1 MPINLPTEE
10 GSHHGSSRLIRH
22 AYGEG
27 EKYVPLVLRA
37 QQLWD
42 ELAEISGEA
51 VFERTGVIN
60 LGPASSAFLANVA
73 ASARAFQL
81 EVEELDA
88 QAVMQRWPE
97 IRLPDDYR
105 AIFEP
110 ASGVLRSELAVET
123 WIRLAR
129 EAGCAQ
135 LFNCPVSAIHHHA
148 DGITIDTLDGEYH
161 GKNCWSA
168 PALGHPPASGPPYP
182 AGTQGVRLGTEADG
196 RYSSKNH
203 FPAFT
208 GELPN
213 GDQYYGFPAEDNE
226 LKIGKH
232 NGGQPIST
240 PQERV
245 AFGAVASDG
254 SESFPFLRN
263 VLPRHRRLPA
273 RRLLYL
279 RQYRR

>member
-1 MPINLPTEE
+1 M
-10 GSHHGSSRLIRH
+10 
-22 AYGEG
+22 
-27 EKYVPLVLRA
+27 LRA

-42 ELAEISGEA
+42 ELAEISGEP

-123 WIRLAR
+123 RIRLAR

-135 LFNCPVSAIHHHA
+135 LFNCPVSAIHHHE
-148 DGITIDTLDGEYH
+148 DGLTIDTLDGEYH
-161 GKNCWSA
+161 GKNC
-168 PALGHPPASGPPYP
+168 
-182 AGTQGVRLGTEADG
+182 
-196 RYSSKNH
+196 
-203 FPAFT
+203 
-208 GELPN
+208 
-213 GDQYYGFPAEDNE
+213 
-226 LKIGKH
+226 
-232 NGGQPIST
+232 
-240 PQERV
+240 
-245 AFGAVASDG
+245 
-254 SESFPFLRN
+254 
-263 VLPRHRRLPA
+263 
-273 RRLLYL
+273 
-279 RQYRR
+279 

>member
-1 MPINLPTEE
+1 MQYDLIIIGSGSVGAAAGYYARRAGLNVLMTDAHQPPHQE

-168 PALGHPPASGPPYP
+168 PAPGSPACFRTSLSSRYARCSRTRPMAVTAARITSRPSPASCPT
-182 AGTQGVRLGTEADG
+182 AINITVSR
-196 RYSSKNH
+196 R
-203 FPAFT
+203 
-208 GELPN
+208 
-213 GDQYYGFPAEDNE
+213 
-226 LKIGKH
+226 KIM
-232 NGGQPIST
+232 N
-240 PQERV
+240 
-245 AFGAVASDG
+245 
-254 SESFPFLRN
+254 
-263 VLPRHRRLPA
+263 
-273 RRLLYL
+273 
-279 RQYRR
+279 

>member
-1 MPINLPTEE
+1 MQYDLIII
-10 GSHHGSSRLIRH
+10 GSGSVGAAAGYYARRAGLNVLMTDAHQPPHQKAAITAAAVLSVTPMAKVRNMFRWCCVPSS
-22 AYGEG
+22 YGTNWQRSVA
-27 EKYVPLVLRA
+27 KPCLNA
-37 QQLWD
+37 P
-42 ELAEISGEA
+42 ASS
-51 VFERTGVIN
+51 N

-88 QAVMQRWPE
+88 RAVMQRWPE

-161 GKNCWSA
+161 GKKLLVSA
-168 PALGHPPASGPPYP
+168 GTWVTRLLPDLLSSRYARCSPGTVPMAVTAARITSRPSPASCPT
-182 AGTQGVRLGTEADG
+182 AINITVSR
-196 RYSSKNH
+196 R
-203 FPAFT
+203 
-208 GELPN
+208 
-213 GDQYYGFPAEDNE
+213 
-226 LKIGKH
+226 KIM
-232 NGGQPIST
+232 N
-240 PQERV
+240 
-245 AFGAVASDG
+245 
-254 SESFPFLRN
+254 
-263 VLPRHRRLPA
+263 
-273 RRLLYL
+273 
-279 RQYRR
+279 

>member
-1 MPINLPTEE
+1 MQYDLIIIGSGSVGAAAGYYARRAGLNVLMTDAHQPPHQE

-97 IRLPDDYR
+97 IRLPMTIGR
-105 AIFEP
+105 FSNPHP
-110 ASGVLRSELAVET
+110 AYCAANWPSKPGSVWRGKQAARSYSTVRSRPFITMLT
-123 WIRLAR
+123 
-129 EAGCAQ
+129 G
-135 LFNCPVSAIHHHA
+135 HHR
-148 DGITIDTLDGEYH
+148 
-161 GKNCWSA
+161 
-168 PALGHPPASGPPYP
+168 YP
-182 AGTQGVRLGTEADG
+182 
-196 RYSSKNH
+196 
-203 FPAFT
+203 
-208 GELPN
+208 
-213 GDQYYGFPAEDNE
+213 
-226 LKIGKH
+226 
-232 NGGQPIST
+232 
-240 PQERV
+240 
-245 AFGAVASDG
+245 
-254 SESFPFLRN
+254 
-263 VLPRHRRLPA
+263 RR
-273 RRLLYL
+273 
-279 RQYRR
+279 

>member
-1 MPINLPTEE
+1 MTDAHQPPHQE

-161 GKNCWSA
+161 GKKLLVSA
-168 PALGHPPASGPPYP
+168 GTWVTRLLPDLLSSRYARCSPGTRPMAVTAARITSRPSPASCPM
-182 AGTQGVRLGTEADG
+182 AINITVSR
-196 RYSSKNH
+196 R
-203 FPAFT
+203 
-208 GELPN
+208 
-213 GDQYYGFPAEDNE
+213 
-226 LKIGKH
+226 KIM
-232 NGGQPIST
+232 N
-240 PQERV
+240 
-245 AFGAVASDG
+245 
-254 SESFPFLRN
+254 
-263 VLPRHRRLPA
+263 
-273 RRLLYL
+273 
-279 RQYRR
+279 

>member
-1 MPINLPTEE
+1 M
-10 GSHHGSSRLIRH
+10 
-22 AYGEG
+22 
-27 EKYVPLVLRA
+27 LRA

-73 ASARAFQL
+73 ACPVRSS

-97 IRLPDDYR
+97 YASPDYR

-129 EAGCAQ
+129 DRLRAAIQ
-135 LFNCPVSAIHHHA
+135 LSVSAVHHHA

-161 GKNCWSA
+161 GKSCWSA
-168 PALGHPPASGPPYP
+168 PAPGSPACFRISLSSRY
-182 AGTQGVRLGTEADG
+182 AKVFAWYQADG
-196 RYSSKNH
+196 RYSSRITSRPS
-203 FPAFT
+203 PAR
-208 GELPN
+208 LPN
-213 GDQYYGFPAEDNE
+213 GDQYYGFRR
-226 LKIGKH
+226 KIM
-232 NGGQPIST
+232 N
-240 PQERV
+240 
-245 AFGAVASDG
+245 
-254 SESFPFLRN
+254 
-263 VLPRHRRLPA
+263 
-273 RRLLYL
+273 
-279 RQYRR
+279 

>member
-1 MPINLPTEE
+1 MQYDLIIIGSGSVGAAAGYYARRAGLNVLMTDAHQPPHQE

-148 DGITIDTLDGEYH
+148 DGISSIPSTVNIMV
-161 GKNCWSA
+161 KSCWSA
-168 PALGHPPASGPPYP
+168 PAPGSPACFRTSLSSRYARCSPGTRPMAVTAARITSRPSPASCPT
-182 AGTQGVRLGTEADG
+182 AINITVSR
-196 RYSSKNH
+196 R
-203 FPAFT
+203 
-208 GELPN
+208 
-213 GDQYYGFPAEDNE
+213 
-226 LKIGKH
+226 KIM
-232 NGGQPIST
+232 N
-240 PQERV
+240 
-245 AFGAVASDG
+245 
-254 SESFPFLRN
+254 
-263 VLPRHRRLPA
+263 
-273 RRLLYL
+273 
-279 RQYRR
+279 